1 MGNDYFITGENDAS
15 NNGVIIAVTV
25 VAVVAGVLIIVAII
39 VSTIIIRQKK
49 LKCTYYETDHKGNIS
64 EEIPEYADVV
74 SVQLRSTATQPPP
87 PLPLPLPPPP
97 RMPGT
102 SLETNTMSDPDVDRN
117 PAYGQFTPP
126 SIDMQNNPA
135 YERIQTQ
142 GIPSSGGG
150 YGN

>member
-1 MGNDYFITGENDAS
+1 M
-15 NNGVIIAVTV
+15 TV
-25 VAVVAGVLIIVAII
+25 VAVVVGVLIIVAII
-39 VSTIIIRQKK
+39 VCTIIIRQKK
-49 LKCTYYETDHKGNIS
+49 SKCTYYETDHKANIS
-64 EEIPEYADVV
+64 EGIPEYANIAI
-74 SVQLRSTATQPPP
+74 VQLRNTATP
-87 PLPLPLPPPP
+87 PPPP

-102 SLETNTMSDPDVDRN
+102 GLETNTVSDPDVDRN

-150 YGN
+150 YGY